1 MPSTIRACRIN
12 HIAAYLVFK
21 CHLLLYQLNTPSVS
35 LCLCVRLYSHGTGMV
50 ERILSMTLSLLIF
63 SASAS

>member
-12 HIAAYLVFK
+12 HITAYLVFK

-35 LCLCVRLYSHGTGMV
+35 LCLCVRLYPHGTGMV
-50 ERILSMTLSLLIF
+50 ERILSIIVSLVTF